1 MFINCHSW
9 FSFTHGVM
17 KPDAL
22 LEEAA
27 RMGVRSFAL
36 TDIHCSAGIP
46 DLVRDA
52 PRYGVRPVAGIEFR
66 QGPKLLYI
74 GLARNNDGFQRLN
87 ELLSPHLLDDE
98 ALPERPPE
106 LEDVFFIH
114 PFAHAP
120 HQLRPNERVGIRPSD
135 LTRLPFSPWRNRM
148 NDLVALMPVTFRAK
162 KDHTIHR
169 LLRTVAK
176 NTVVSM
182 LPKEELA
189 DAGEL
194 FHSEEEVRSIYR
206 DFPQLVGNAQRLLE
220 DCSIAVDGS
229 DKTRAAFTGSARA
242 DREKLHRD
250 TREGLRYRY
259 PEVTPKILA
268 RMHHELDVIERM
280 GFISYFLINQDI
292 VDHARGRGFF
302 HVGRGSGANSLV
314 AYCLRITDVD
324 PMELDL
330 YFERFINPARK
341 KPPDFDIDF
350 SWKDRD
356 EVYRYVFGKYNTP
369 DGRAGGIH
377 AAQIATY
384 TTFQW
389 RGAIRELGKA
399 VGLPPAE
406 IDALS
411 EGDHGYYARGRPSAY
426 SKSGDLDKVAR
437 AVVRYA
443 KELIGMPHHLGI
455 HAGGIVITEK
465 PVTHFAALF
474 RPPKGFPVT
483 QISMLECE
491 DLGLHKFDLLSQRGL
506 GHIRDAVEL
515 VNANTGGEWEL
526 ANGEWGMQSTPPF
539 TNSHSPFTSSP
550 HIDIHDIARFKQ
562 DPAIKELLRKG
573 DTIGCFYV
581 ESPAMRML
589 LKKLKVDDY
598 LGLVA
603 ASSIIRPGVAE
614 SGMMREYLLRHNDPE
629 RVKQAPKRLLEIM
642 PETYGV
648 MVYQEDVIKVVHLY
662 GGLDLEESDQ
672 VRRGMNIRYRDRP
685 EFKLVERKFFDNC
698 RAFGYPPGEAEEVWR
713 QIQSFASF
721 SFAKGHSASYAVE
734 SYQSLYLKAH
744 HPLEF
749 LVGVAN
755 NFGGFYR
762 TEFYLHEAKRAGA
775 VIEAPCV
782 NTSEELC
789 SLHSMASSEWRVA
802 SKMHPRHSPL
812 TARHSPL
819 SPLSPLIYL
828 GLANIKS
835 LENGTVQ
842 LILNERRRNGPFTDL
857 QDLLKRVPLAVEQA
871 RILIRAG
878 ALRFTGKSKPHL
890 LWDLTLLHQPARV
903 TADGDLFVTR
913 VEEPRLPDL
922 QHYPLADAY
931 DELDLLGFPLCDPF
945 TLVQVECLRTEPTH
959 DSADAQSHPR
969 TVPAHQQ
976 ARDSAHA
983 QAPGAAPLSTE
994 RDGPSEGTVARETR
1008 AVALSTE
1015 REGPSEGTVACEPGA
1030 AALSTEREGSS
1041 EGTVARRTRAVA
1053 LSTERE
1059 GPSEG
1064 TVAQAPG
1071 AAPLSTEREGPS
1083 EGTVVRETRA
1093 APLSTERE
1101 GPSEGTVAQA
1111 PGAAPL
1117 STEREG
1123 SSEGTVARGT
1133 RAVALSTEREGP
1145 SEGTVA
1151 RGTRAV
1157 ALSTEREGPSEGT
1170 VARGTRA
1177 VALSTEREGP
1187 SEGTVARGPGGGT
1200 VPGEGRARHCC
1211 ARTRAVA
1218 LSTEREG
1225 PSEGTVAR
1233 RTRAVALSTEREGP
1247 SGALLPSALR
1257 GAAPLS
1263 TERDGPSEGTVARGT
1278 RAAALSTERDGPSE
1292 GTVARGTRAVALSTV
1307 REGQREGTIR
1317 IPAREMSSC
1326 VGRTVEMLGYMI
1338 HVKATTTQT
1347 GNYMSFGCFIDPAGD
1362 FWDSTQF
1369 PQVAARYPF
1378 GGRGVYRLTGVV
1390 EEEFGHCALRTISM
1404 EKLPWR
1410 PDPRYGTK

>member
-1 MFINCHSW
+1 MYLNCHSW
-9 FSFTHGVM
+9 FSFKHGVL

-27 RMGVRSFAL
+27 RQGVRTFAL

-74 GLARNNDGFQRLN
+74 GIAKNNAGFQQLN

-106 LEDVFFIH
+106 LADVFFIH

-120 HQLRPNERVGIRPSD
+120 HPLRPNERVGIRPTD

-148 NDLVALMPVTFRAK
+148 DDLVALMPVTFRTK
-162 KDHTIHR
+162 KDHNIHR
-169 LLRTVAK
+169 LLRTVAL

-182 LPKEELA
+182 LPQEELA
-189 DAGEL
+189 GPDEC
-194 FHSEEEVRSIYR
+194 FRSEEEARRTYR
-206 DFPQLVGNAQRLLE
+206 DVPQLLTNAERLLE
-220 DCSIAVDGS
+220 QCHIAFDGS
-229 DKTRAAFTGSARA
+229 DKTRVAFTNDLRA

-259 PEVTPKILA
+259 AEVTPRILA

-292 VDHARGRGFF
+292 VNHARGRGFF

-356 EVYRYVFGKYNTP
+356 EVYRYVFDKYNTP

-491 DLGLHKFDLLSQRGL
+491 DMGLHKFDLLSQRGL

-515 VNANTGGEWEL
+515 VNKAQVTSHKS
-526 ANGEWGMQSTPPF
+526 QVPK
-539 TNSHSPFTSSP
+539 TNALQACDLSLGTCDFREAV
-550 HIDIHDIARFKQ
+550 DIHDIARFKQ

-698 RAFGYPPGEAEEVWR
+698 TAFGYPPGEAEEVWR

-775 VIEAPCV
+775 AIEAPCI

-789 SLHSMASSEWRVA
+789 SLVNGEWPTANGDWRQSPFANSHSRAKTR
-802 SKMHPRHSPL
+802 
-812 TARHSPL
+812 
-819 SPLSPLIYL
+819 IFL
-828 GLANIKS
+828 GLGNIKS

-842 LILNERRRNGPFTDL
+842 LILHERRRNGPFTDL

-878 ALRFTGKSKPHL
+878 ALRFTGKSKPQL
-890 LWDLTLLHQPARV
+890 LWDLTLLHRPASV
-903 TADGDLFVTR
+903 TADGDLFTTR

-922 QHYPLADAY
+922 EHYPLADAY
-931 DELDLLGFPLCDPF
+931 DELELLGFPLCDPF
-945 TLVQVECLRTEPTH
+945 TLVEEQCPRTERTR
-959 DSADAQSHPR
+959 DSAGTQGQR
-969 TVPAHQQ
+969 TTVPAHRP

-983 QAPGAAPLSTE
+983 QT
-994 RDGPSEGTVARETR
+994 
-1008 AVALSTE
+1008 
-1015 REGPSEGTVACEPGA
+1015 PGA
-1030 AALSTEREGSS
+1030 AALSTAREGMS
-1041 EGTVARRTRAVA
+1041 GGPVAREPRAVA
-1053 LSTERE
+1053 LSTACEE
-1059 GPSEG
+1059 VSEG
-1064 TVAQAPG
+1064 TV
-1071 AAPLSTEREGPS
+1071 
-1083 EGTVVRETRA
+1083 
-1093 APLSTERE
+1093 
-1101 GPSEGTVAQA
+1101 
-1111 PGAAPL
+1111 
-1117 STEREG
+1117 
-1123 SSEGTVARGT
+1123 
-1133 RAVALSTEREGP
+1133 
-1145 SEGTVA
+1145 
-1151 RGTRAV
+1151 
-1157 ALSTEREGPSEGT
+1157 
-1170 VARGTRA
+1170 
-1177 VALSTEREGP
+1177 
-1187 SEGTVARGPGGGT
+1187 
-1200 VPGEGRARHCC
+1200 
-1211 ARTRAVA
+1211 
-1218 LSTEREG
+1218 
-1225 PSEGTVAR
+1225 
-1233 RTRAVALSTEREGP
+1233 
-1247 SGALLPSALR
+1247 
-1257 GAAPLS
+1257 
-1263 TERDGPSEGTVARGT
+1263 
-1278 RAAALSTERDGPSE
+1278 
-1292 GTVARGTRAVALSTV
+1292 
-1307 REGQREGTIR
+1307 R
-1317 IPAREMSSC
+1317 IPARGMSAY

-1347 GNYMSFGCFIDPAGD
+1347 GN
-1362 FWDSTQF
+1362 
-1369 PQVAARYPF
+1369 
-1378 GGRGVYRLTGVV
+1378 
-1390 EEEFGHCALRTISM
+1390 
-1404 EKLPWR
+1404 
-1410 PDPRYGTK
+1410 

>member
-1 MFINCHSW
+1 MYLNCHSW
-9 FSFTHGVM
+9 FSFKYGVM

-52 PRYGVRPVAGIEFR
+52 PRFGVRPVAGIEFR
-66 QGPKLLYI
+66 HGPKLLYI
-74 GLARNNDGFQRLN
+74 GLAKNNDGFQRLN

-98 ALPERPPE
+98 ALPERAPE
-106 LEDVFFIH
+106 LDDVFFIY
-114 PFAHAP
+114 PLGHAP
-120 HQLRPNERVGIRPSD
+120 RQLRPNERVGVRPSD
-135 LTRLPFSPWRNRM
+135 LTRLPFSAWAKRPQ
-148 NDLVALMPVTFRAK
+148 DLVALMPVTFRGERR
-162 KDHTIHR
+162 DFNVHR
-169 LLRTVAK
+169 LLRTVAG

-182 LPKEELA
+182 LPPEELA
-189 DAGEL
+189 APDEH
-194 FHSEEEVRSIYR
+194 FRSVEETQRIYR
-206 DFPQLVGNAQRLLE
+206 DLPHLLVNAERLLE
-220 DCSIAVDGS
+220 QCAIAFDGS
-229 DKTRAAFTGSARA
+229 DKTRTAFTGDLRT

-259 PEVTPKILA
+259 AEVTPKILA

-330 YFERFINPARK
+330 YFERFINPARR

-356 EVYRYVFGKYNTP
+356 EVYRYVFGKYNSS

-426 SKSGDLDKVAR
+426 AKGGDLDKVAR

-455 HAGGIVITEK
+455 HAGGIVITER

-491 DLGLHKFDLLSQRGL
+491 DMGLHKFDLLSQRGL

-515 VNANTGGEWEL
+515 VNKTQDTSHKFQG
-526 ANGEWGMQSTPPF
+526 STTDDSQF
-539 TNSHSPFTSSP
+539 DACDLRLVTCEFREAV
-550 HIDIHDIARFKQ
+550 DIHDIARFKQ
-562 DPAIKELLRKG
+562 DPKIKELLRKG

-589 LKKLKVDDY
+589 LRKLKVDDY

-629 RVKQAPKRLLEIM
+629 RRKLAPKRLLEIM

-685 EFKLVERKFFDNC
+685 EFKVVEQRFFANC
-698 RAFGYPPGEAEEVWR
+698 KAFGYPPGEAEEVWR

-789 SLHSMASSEWRVA
+789 CLVRAASQQAA
-802 SKMHPRHSPL
+802 SGNSASPL
-812 TARHSPL
+812 ANSSLAAR
-819 SPLSPLIYL
+819 IFL
-828 GLANIKS
+828 GLSNIKG
-835 LENGTVQ
+835 LEGETVQ
-842 LILNERRRNGPFTDL
+842 LILQERRRNGPYADL
-857 QDLLKRVPLAVEQA
+857 QDLLARVPLGLEQA
-871 RILIRAG
+871 RILIRVG
-878 ALRFTGKSKPHL
+878 ALRFTGKSKPEL
-890 LWDLTLLHQPARV
+890 LWDATLLHRPAAV
-903 TADGDLFVTR
+903 STDGDLFITR

-931 DELDLLGFPLCDPF
+931 DELELLGFPLCDPF
-945 TLVQVECLRTEPTH
+945 TLVEEQCLPTEPTH
-959 DSADAQSHPR
+959 DSAYAQNPR
-969 TVPAHQQ
+969 STVSAHGPTHDSARTPALHTTVPAHQP
-976 ARDSAHA
+976 AHDSAHA
-983 QAPGAAPLSTE
+983 
-994 RDGPSEGTVARETR
+994 
-1008 AVALSTE
+1008 
-1015 REGPSEGTVACEPGA
+1015 
-1030 AALSTEREGSS
+1030 
-1041 EGTVARRTRAVA
+1041 
-1053 LSTERE
+1053 
-1059 GPSEG
+1059 
-1064 TVAQAPG
+1064 
-1071 AAPLSTEREGPS
+1071 
-1083 EGTVVRETRA
+1083 
-1093 APLSTERE
+1093 
-1101 GPSEGTVAQA
+1101 
-1111 PGAAPL
+1111 
-1117 STEREG
+1117 
-1123 SSEGTVARGT
+1123 
-1133 RAVALSTEREGP
+1133 
-1145 SEGTVA
+1145 
-1151 RGTRAV
+1151 
-1157 ALSTEREGPSEGT
+1157 
-1170 VARGTRA
+1170 
-1177 VALSTEREGP
+1177 
-1187 SEGTVARGPGGGT
+1187 
-1200 VPGEGRARHCC
+1200 H
-1211 ARTRAVA
+1211 
-1218 LSTEREG
+1218 
-1225 PSEGTVAR
+1225 
-1233 RTRAVALSTEREGP
+1233 
-1247 SGALLPSALR
+1247 
-1257 GAAPLS
+1257 
-1263 TERDGPSEGTVARGT
+1263 
-1278 RAAALSTERDGPSE
+1278 
-1292 GTVARGTRAVALSTV
+1292 ALSTV
-1307 REGQREGTIR
+1307 REGPCEGTVR
-1317 IPAREMSSC
+1317 ILAREMSAC
-1326 VGRTVEMLGYMI
+1326 VGRKVEMLGYMI
-1338 HVKATTTQT
+1338 HVKTTTTQT
-1347 GNYMSFGCFIDPAGD
+1347 GNYMSFGSFIDPAGD

-1369 PQVAARYPF
+1369 PQVAAQYPF
-1378 GGRGVYRLTGVV
+1378 RGRGVYRLIGVV
-1390 EEEFGHCALRTISM
+1390 EEEFGHCALRTTSM
-1404 EKLPWR
+1404 EKLPWK
-1410 PDPRYGTK
+1410 PDPRYGNK